1 MSNMNELRE
10 KIAELTQEHLRE
22 VAGGECSVE
31 QIQQASEKIIET
43 YENLVQATSY
53 IIERVLGP

>member
-22 VAGGECSVE
+22 VAGGECTVQ
-31 QIQQASEKIIET
+31 QIADASAKIIET
-43 YENLVQATSY
+43 YENLVEATSY
-53 IIERVLGP
+53 IIERVVGP